1 MVRDWPIGVT
11 LATRPCFTLG
21 QSGRSR
27 FGRATICDSGC
38 GYLPSLSHSQVMVA
52 CLGAE
57 GQVESNERYYRRRAV
72 EERMAAQRA
81 VTETAR
87 AWHSKLAEDFAQR
100 AMANSASVC
109 TQAANA

>member
-1 MVRDWPIGVT
+1 MLIHPR
-11 LATRPCFTLG
+11 
-21 QSGRSR
+21 
-27 FGRATICDSGC
+27 
-38 GYLPSLSHSQVMVA
+38 VMVA

-100 AMANSASVC
+100 ASAC
-109 TQAANA
+109 TAHIFTTAAING